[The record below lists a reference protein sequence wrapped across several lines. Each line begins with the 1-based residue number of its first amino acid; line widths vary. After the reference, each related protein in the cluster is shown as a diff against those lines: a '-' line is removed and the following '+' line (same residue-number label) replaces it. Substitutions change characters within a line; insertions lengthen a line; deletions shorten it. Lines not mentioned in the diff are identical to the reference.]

1 MLEFIACA
9 IKLEPQSKIDLNLV
23 LNLNS
28 ETQNRNQNREP
39 GNIKQKKMGSWA
51 DFLPPS
57 AEPPFEA
64 HRVAQQVN

>member
-28 ETQNRNQNREP
+28 ETQNREP